1 MKETRRYF
9 SKVFDTMSSV
19 SDGHADAQ
27 TDGNYYTNIVFCLL
41 SNADARFPDPSV
53 LVLVRALLLTRSR

>member
-9 SKVFDTMSSV
+9 SKVFVTMSSV

-27 TDGNYYTNIVFCLL
+27 TDGNYYTNIVFCL
-41 SNADARFPDPSV
+41 A
-53 LVLVRALLLTRSR
+53 